1 MTAAIFRGLQN
12 QGDMMSYQVLAR
24 KYRPR
29 SFSQLVGQESTCRI
43 LKNALESSRIHHAY
57 LFTGTRGVGKTSLA
71 RLLAKCLN
79 CQTKITA
86 EPCEQC
92 SSCQAINS
100 NRFTDLIEVDAAS
113 RTKVEDTRDLLADV
127 HYAPSQGRY
136 KIYLIDEVHMLSAHS
151 FNALLKTLEEPPP
164 HVVFLLATT
173 DPQRLPA
180 TILSRCLQFH
190 LKALSSEQIG
200 GHLESILKNE
210 KITYELSALQIIA
223 QASRG
228 SLRDSLSLLDQA
240 IAYASER
247 ITEQDI
253 KTLLGSVSTTDIT
266 QLLEAL
272 IANDTVRLW
281 TVIEE
286 LNQQAADF
294 SQVID
299 ELLTHLH
306 QIALTQVLDTEIY
319 SQQLG
324 FRQGAAKVSNRSVC
338 GIHEDCEAS
347 GNTAENSS
355 AKSIIKEDET
365 IRRLAQQLSPE
376 DTQLY
381 YQIALL
387 SRRDLPLTPTPRLGF
402 EMMLLRMLAF
412 KPAAKDEALH
422 SPPKKSL
429 PNEIVAVEKSD
440 ANTAENSN
448 AKRITTQ
455 NAAALDWITLV
466 KQLHLTGITYTLA
479 CQCALQDYSNNQVSL
494 LLDPKQTALHTPKQE
509 EKLTQALSSYFAKP
523 VGLSIRL
530 GDVNLLT
537 PARHEQQ
544 QKTQRLQQTTAT
556 LQKDPTL
563 QAIMQT
569 FDAKLQPE
577 TIQLLDENG

>member
-1 MTAAIFRGLQN
+1 
-12 QGDMMSYQVLAR
+12 MSYQVLAR

-43 LKNALESSRIHHAY
+43 LKNALQSARIHHAY

-71 RLLAKCLN
+71 RLFAKCLN

-92 SSCQAINS
+92 TACEAING

-136 KIYLIDEVHMLSAHS
+136 KIYLIDEVHMLSSHS

-164 HVVFLLATT
+164 HVIFLLATT

-190 LKALSSEQIG
+190 LKALSSEQISC
-200 GHLESILKNE
+200 HLETILKNE
-210 KITYELSALQIIA
+210 KIAYDRGALQILA

-240 IAYASER
+240 IAYASEH

-253 KTLLGSVSTTDIT
+253 KTLLGSVSTTNIT
-266 QLLEAL
+266 ELFDAL
-272 IANDTVRLW
+272 IARDSIRLW
-281 TVIEE
+281 AAIDQ

-299 ELLTHLH
+299 ELLSYLH
-306 QIALTQVLDTEIY
+306 QIALTQIL
-319 SQQLG
+319 S
-324 FRQGAAKVSNRSVC
+324 
-338 GIHEDCEAS
+338 
-347 GNTAENSS
+347 AE
-355 AKSIIKEDET
+355 IIKENET
-365 IRRLAQQLSPE
+365 IQRLAQQLSPE

-387 SRRDLPLTPTPRLGF
+387 SRRDLALAPTPRLGF

-412 KPAAKDEALH
+412 KPAASNEAL
-422 SPPKKSL
+422 SL
-429 PNEIVAVEKSD
+429 GFQQIPRNGETS
-440 ANTAENSN
+440 ANTSESSSTKNTIENTGLN
-448 AKRITTQ
+448 
-455 NAAALDWITLV
+455 WITLV
-466 KQLHLTGITYTLA
+466 KQLKLTGITHTFA
-479 CQCALQDYSNNQVSL
+479 CQCALQDYSNNHVSL

-509 EKLTQALSSYFAKP
+509 EKLTQALSHYFGKS
-523 VGLSIRL
+523 VTLSIRL
-530 GDVNLLT
+530 GDINLLT
-537 PARHEQQ
+537 PARQEQQ
-544 QKTQRLQQTTAT
+544 QQSQRLQQTTES

-563 QAIMQT
+563 QAIMKT
-569 FDAKLQPE
+569 FDATLQPE
-577 TIQLLDENG
+577 TIQLLDEN